1 MWLKIA
7 DFVLKYRVLLIVLVL
22 GITAFMGVQATKVR
36 MSYDSTG
43 AIPKDNPKYKAL
55 KDFQDKFGG
64 GGGNAMVLG
73 VQSDQL
79 FTPEHFAA
87 YGKLINDLKAI
98 NNVTGVL
105 SINDAVSLSQDSTK
119 KLLTKK
125 VFNLEQPA
133 TAMAGKL
140 KLDSLPIFDGLLYNK
155 ASNAYL
161 MMINID
167 KVALN
172 SKERVRI
179 VDDIVKAG
187 EQFKSAT
194 NIEVHYSGL
203 PYIRTQMAEKIKHEL
218 NIFLVLSLGLTALI
232 LLIIFRSFTAMIV
245 SMLIVSIGVVWSMGT
260 LAMFGYKISILTG
273 VIPPLIVVIGIPNCI
288 YFLNKYHTE
297 YNLCGDKRQALRNM
311 VGKMGIVTLF
321 TNLTAAIGFGVF
333 GMTNSQVLKEFGI
346 VSGINIMALFFVS
359 LFLIPAIFSYL
370 PAPKTNQTKY
380 TESKWMN
387 KTLDILVKWV
397 FNHRKAVFIG
407 TIALCVLGGVGMVKL
422 KSVGYMV
429 DDLPAKDVIVKDLK
443 FFEKNFKGI
452 MPLEITV
459 DTKKKFGALTSLET
473 WEKVDSLTR
482 FLEAQPEVGAA
493 ITLTKGAKFFRQGF
507 FGGAVS
513 DYTLPSSTEFQSLRT
528 QLVSTFNKM
537 QKSNTDTAAV
547 QADQFSQLLYSFVDS
562 NAQTLRISVNVAD
575 IGSVEIPR
583 LVNER
588 IQPLVNQLF
597 EKDKYEVNITGG
609 SITYLEGSIF
619 IIDSLKESLAWA
631 FGMILVCIIILFRST
646 KVVIVALITN
656 IVPLL
661 ITAGIMGLLNIPLK
675 PSTVLVFSVALGITV
690 DVTIRFLVNY
700 KQEAHKHDSVAE
712 TVKHT
717 IRDTGMSIIF
727 TSIILVAGFGV
738 FAVSDFGGT
747 QALGYLTALTLF
759 LAMIFNLTLQPALLL
774 AWDKKKGTKKE
785 EVPNP

>member
-7 DFVLKYRVLLIVLVL
+7 DFVLKYRVLLIVLIL
-22 GITAFMGVQATKVR
+22 AITAFMGVQATKVR

-43 AIPKDNPKYKAL
+43 AIPKDSPKYKAL
-55 KDFQDKFGG
+55 KEFQQKFG

-73 VQSDQL
+73 VQTDRL
-79 FTPEHFAA
+79 FSEQNFKA
-87 YGKLINDLKAI
+87 YGELIGDLKK
-98 NNVTGVL
+98 VKDVESVL

-119 KLLTKK
+119 KLVTQK
-125 VFNLEQPA
+125 VFDLDDPSSGV
-133 TAMAGKL
+133 AGKEM
-140 KLDSLPIFDGLLYNK
+140 LDGLPIFNGLLYNK
-155 ASNAYL
+155 ETDAYL
-161 MMINID
+161 MMISIEKN
-167 KVALN
+167 ALG
-172 SKERVRI
+172 SKERIRI
-179 VDDIVKAG
+179 VDDIIKAG
-187 EQFKSAT
+187 EKFKQAT
-194 NIEVHYSGL
+194 NIEVRYSGL
-203 PYIRTQMAEKIKHEL
+203 PYIRTQMAEKVKHEL
-218 NIFLVLSLGLTALI
+218 NIFLVLSLCLTAVI
-232 LLIIFRSFTAMIV
+232 LLIIFRSFTAMLV
-245 SMLIVSIGVVWSMGT
+245 SMLIVSIGVVWSLGT
-260 LAMFGYKISILTG
+260 VALFGFKISILTG
-273 VIPPLIVVIGIPNCI
+273 VIPPLVVVIGIPNCI

-297 YNLCGDKRQALRNM
+297 YNLSGDKRKALRNM

-333 GMTNSQVLKEFGI
+333 GMTESQVLKEFGI
-346 VSGINIMALFFVS
+346 VAGLNIMALFFVS
-359 LFLIPAIFSYL
+359 LFLVPAIFSFL

-387 KTLDILVKWV
+387 RTLDLLHKWV
-397 FNHRKAVFIG
+397 FHSRKGIFIG
-407 TIALCVLGGVGMVKL
+407 TAALCLLGLFGILRL

-429 DDLPAKDVIVKDLK
+429 DDLPSKDIIVKDLK

-452 MPLEITV
+452 MPLEITI

-482 FLEAQPEVGAA
+482 FLEAQPEIGAA

-513 DYTLPSSTEFQSLRT
+513 EYTLPSPTEFSSLRT
-528 QLVSTFNKM
+528 QLISTFNKM
-537 QKSNTDTAAV
+537 QKGDTDSSAAT
-547 QADQFSQLLYSFVDS
+547 QPDQFSELLYSFVDS
-562 NAQTLRISVNVAD
+562 NARSMRISVNVAD
-575 IGSVEIPR
+575 IGSEEIPR
-583 LVNER
+583 LVEQR
-588 IQPLVNQLF
+588 IQPLTEKLF
-597 EKDKYEVNITGG
+597 EKEKYDVSITGG
-609 SITYLEGSIF
+609 SITYLEGSLF

-631 FGMILVCIIILFRST
+631 FGMILVCIIILFRSS

-656 IVPLL
+656 IVPLM
-661 ITAGIMGLLNIPLK
+661 ITAGVMGWLNIPLK

-700 KQEAHKHDSVAE
+700 KQEMHLHKTVAE

-759 LAMIFNLTLQPALLL
+759 LAMVFNLTLLPALLL
-774 AWDKKKGTKKE
+774 AWSKKKEK
-785 EVPNP
+785 N